1 LVSHAGRPYGATL
14 TGEPILA
21 QGVLEKAFP
30 ADTACT
36 ERVRFAKADSGQ
48 EGPRGRF
55 YLDRGIV
62 IGELM
67 ERELEGYAHERGL
80 TIDLG
85 SIVEEIVQQ
94 RRIQLPDDQL
104 AEIRTAAITWG
115 RQWQA
120 AFPPADDPRPWDE
133 VVSLLRPQTDLFVR
147 RPERFAIRVRPDNVV
162 GVGTTIVAV
171 EWSTAKDP
179 ASISPARIALNHHAL
194 LRERLRRPEWEPYT
208 AFATRVEL
216 LALGIGYT
224 VQLTPEA
231 AEAWRL
237 KIGAAAEA
245 IVAGDYEAIRGPWC
259 STCPWQAPC
268 WFAAD
273 EPNAF

>member
-1 LVSHAGRPYGATL
+1 LASNARRPYGATL

-21 QGVLEKAFP
+21 QGVIEKAFP
-30 ADTACT
+30 AETACT
-36 ERVRFAKADSGQ
+36 ARVRFAKADSGQ

-55 YLDRGIV
+55 YLDRGIA

-67 ERELEGYAHERGL
+67 ERELESYAHERGL

-85 SIVEEIVQQ
+85 GVVDEIVQQ

-133 VVSLLRPQTDLFVR
+133 VVSLLHAQTDLFVR

-208 AFATRVEL
+208 ALATRVEL

-224 VQLTPEA
+224 VQLTPEV

-237 KIGAAAEA
+237 KIGTAAEA
-245 IVAGDYEAIRGPWC
+245 IVAGHYEATRGPWC
-259 STCPWQAPC
+259 SICPWQAPC
-268 WFAAD
+268 WFATD
-273 EPNAF
+273 EPVAF

>member
-1 LVSHAGRPYGATL
+1 MVQYARRPYGATP
-14 TGEPILA
+14 TGEPMLA
-21 QGVLEKAFP
+21 QSVIERAFP
-30 ADTACT
+30 AETACT
-36 ERVRFAKADSGQ
+36 ARVRFAKTDSG
-48 EGPRGRF
+48 PDSLRGRF
-55 YLDRGIV
+55 FLDRGIV
-62 IGELM
+62 AGELL
-67 ERELEGYAHERGL
+67 ERELEGYARERGL

-85 SIVEEIVQQ
+85 SVVDEIVQQ
-94 RRIQLPDDQL
+94 RRIQLPADQL

-120 AFPPADDPRPWDE
+120 AFPPADDPRPWDA
-133 VVSLLRPQTDLFVR
+133 VVSLLRAQTDLFVR

-194 LRERLRRPEWEPYT
+194 LRERLRRPEWEQYE
-208 AFATRVEL
+208 AVATRVEL

-231 AEAWRL
+231 AEEWRL

-245 IVAGDYEAIRGPWC
+245 IVAGAYEAIRGPWC

-268 WFAAD
+268 WFATD
-273 EPNAF
+273 EPVAF